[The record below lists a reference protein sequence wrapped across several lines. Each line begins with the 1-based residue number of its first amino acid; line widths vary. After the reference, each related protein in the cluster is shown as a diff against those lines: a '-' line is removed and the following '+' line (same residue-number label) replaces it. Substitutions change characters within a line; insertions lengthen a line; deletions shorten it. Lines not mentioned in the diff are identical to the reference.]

1 MPRLLSNGIVTTMQY
16 APLLLTSANSYTR
29 LPIIIFEFER
39 KQLNKRA
46 NRRSVGIGREAN
58 GSRSSVALFAAGFF
72 VQLS

>member
-1 MPRLLSNGIVTTMQY
+1 MQY
-16 APLLLTSANSYTR
+16 APLLLTSATGNSYNR
-29 LPIIIFEFER
+29 LHIIIFEFER

-58 GSRSSVALFAAGFF
+58 GDRSSVALFAAGFF